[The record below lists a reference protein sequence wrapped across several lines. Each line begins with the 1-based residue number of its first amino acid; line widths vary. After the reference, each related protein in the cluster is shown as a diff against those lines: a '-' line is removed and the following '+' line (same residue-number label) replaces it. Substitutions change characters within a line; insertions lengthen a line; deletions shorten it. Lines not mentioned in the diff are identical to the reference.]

1 MRPLL
6 LLFLLTAI
14 SSLHADELPGHSA
27 HGEAFDEGPRQAA
40 VIIPG
45 CADAVKFPISSK
57 NADAQKFFTQGV
69 GQLHGFWYYEAERSF
84 RQVAALD
91 PDCAMAYWGMSMAN
105 VNNEKRAKAFI
116 KKAAPLKA
124 KATPRE
130 QKWIT
135 TLENLYRENDKRSKK
150 QKSLDCIKDFET
162 LVQDDRKDTEAKA
175 FLVWRI
181 WFSREEAPIS
191 SLQGV
196 DALLDQIFAAVPNHP
211 AHHYRIHL
219 WDQSKP
225 ILALKSAAQCGQTS
239 PGIAHMWHMPG
250 HTFSKL
256 KRPDDAAWQQEASTR
271 VDHAYMIRTYILPDQ
286 IHNYAH
292 NEEWLTRTYNDLGR
306 AKDAATLARSLIAL
320 PRHPTYNALDKSST
334 SSSYG
339 RTRLIETLLKWE
351 HWNELVAFT
360 QAPVGQTAHDI
371 TRLRALGI
379 ASFQLG
385 DAKALTAA
393 LKELEALK
401 IDTKPVKPEASKI
414 ASSEPKQA
422 DAKPEASKIASS
434 EPKQADAKP
443 EASKTASTEP
453 KQADAKPEASKTAST
468 EPKKADAKADA
479 KKADVKKAIAGTPAK
494 KTPRPEVKAKANA
507 VFELKALTALSDPA
521 MRRAETKKLLADLKD
536 TDVPKERLAAYWL
549 KFDDKTQAAEL
560 TKSFSADLIGLAIK
574 TEILQACGKTDEAKK
589 AFEET
594 RKQAFAM
601 DRDLPIAKRLDTLAK
616 TFGIHGDWPAATPKR
631 TDSGIRPEITTLGPV
646 HWHAPDAPIFEA
658 LTLEGQTV
666 HSTDFTT
673 KKPTLFI
680 FYLGH
685 DCGHCVQQMQTFAKA
700 VADFDKAGI
709 QLVAIT
715 LETPQAALGIRAKL
729 NLKPEQPLPFPI
741 LSDAT
746 LASFK
751 KVRAHDD
758 FENENLHATLL
769 IDTHGKQRWQDI
781 SYEPFKDAKFA
792 LEEAQRLLRLDVPS
806 VSTAHAG
813 E

>member
-1 MRPLL
+1 MRHFIVPALAL
-6 LLFLLTAI
+6 AI
-14 SSLHADELPGHSA
+14 AFHAYGDPGHSA
-27 HGEAFDEGPRQAA
+27 NGEAFNEGPRQAA
-40 VIIPG
+40 VFIPG
-45 CADAVKFPISSK
+45 CGDAVNFLISSK
-57 NADAQKFFTQGV
+57 KPDAQKFFTQGI

-116 KKAAPLKA
+116 KKATPLKS

-130 QKWIT
+130 QKWIA
-135 TLENLYRENDKRSKK
+135 TLENLYRDPDKRDKK

-162 LVQDDRKDTEAKA
+162 LAQDDPKDIEAKA

-181 WFSREEAPIS
+181 WFSREEAPLS
-191 SLQGV
+191 SLQAV

-225 ILALKSAAQCGQTS
+225 ILALKSGASCGQS
-239 PGIAHMWHMPG
+239 APGIAHMWHMPG

-306 AKDAATLARSLIAL
+306 AKDAAALALSLIAI
-320 PRHPTYNALDKSST
+320 PRHPTYNTLEKPST
-334 SSSYG
+334 SASYG
-339 RTRLIETLLKWE
+339 RTRLIDTLLKWE
-351 HWNELVAFT
+351 HWEALKSFT
-360 QAPVGQTAHDI
+360 QHPVGQAMHDI

-379 ASFQLG
+379 ASYQLG
-385 DAKALTAA
+385 DSAALATALKDIEAVAIVSKPKKTEPAKA
-393 LKELEALK
+393 E
-401 IDTKPVKPEASKI
+401 PVKPEAVKP
-414 ASSEPKQA
+414 ATAKSEPVKAEPA
-422 DAKPEASKIASS
+422 DSETAESEAASQPEAETKKSDS
-434 EPKQADAKP
+434 
-443 EASKTASTEP
+443 
-453 KQADAKPEASKTAST
+453 
-468 EPKKADAKADA
+468 KKATADT
-479 KKADVKKAIAGTPAK
+479 KPK
-494 KTPRPEVKAKANA
+494 KTPKPEVKAKSNA
-507 VFELKALTALSDPA
+507 IAELTALVALGSKDGSV
-521 MRRAETKKLLADLKD
+521 RRGETSKLLSDLKPLD
-536 TDVPKERLAAYWL
+536 LPKERLAGYWL
-549 KFDDKTQAAEL
+549 KFDDKVQAAEL
-560 TKSFSADLIGLAIK
+560 TKNFTQDLVGLALK
-574 TEILQACGKTDEAKK
+574 TEILQACGKTEEAKK

-601 DRDLPIAKRLDTLAK
+601 DRDLPIAKRLDALAK
-616 TFGIHGDWPAATPKR
+616 TFGIQGDWRAATPKR
-631 TDSGIRPEITTLGPV
+631 TDSGTRPDIATLGPV
-646 HWHAPDAPIFEA
+646 HWSAPVAPVFEA
-658 LTLEGQTV
+658 LTLESKPV
-666 HSTDFTT
+666 KSTDFTA
-673 KKPTLFI
+673 KKPTLFL

-685 DCGHCVQQMQTFAKA
+685 DCGHCVEQMQAFAKA
-700 VADFDKAGI
+700 TADFEKAGI

-715 LETPQAALGIRAKL
+715 LETPQAAAGIRAKL
-729 NLKPEQPLPFPI
+729 NLKDGQPLPFPI
-741 LSDAT
+741 LSDSS

-758 FENENLHATLL
+758 FENENLHATIL
-769 IDTHGKQRWQDI
+769 IDTQGKQRWQDI

-792 LEEAQRLLRLDVPS
+792 LEEARRLLKLDVPAG
-806 VSTAHAG
+806 STAQAG